1 LNPEEENMTM
11 KIKQFRY
18 SADNLGYLI
27 YGENEAMA
35 VDGGAVEK
43 ILSFVR
49 EKNLR
54 LTYVTNTHS
63 HGDHTVGTRR
73 LLETSGAAFLDNKT
87 VREKKAIELAD
98 SSIAVYHTPG
108 HTADSVTFHVNNL
121 LVTGDTLF
129 NGTVGN
135 CFSGDLKGF
144 YHSLKHLMSLPD
156 DTVVYAGHDYVKDSM
171 AAARRIEPENQ
182 DIDRFLAGYTGNL
195 IRSTLADERKINP
208 YLRFNEPAVVAF
220 LEKQG
225 LAVGTAY
232 ERWES
237 IMTID

>member
-1 LNPEEENMTM
+1 MR
-11 KIKQFRY
+11 IKQFRY

-27 YGENEAMA
+27 YGENEAIA
-35 VDGGAVEK
+35 VDGGAVEN

-49 EKNLR
+49 EKSLR

-73 LLETSGAAFLDNKT
+73 LLEASGAAFLDNNT
-87 VREKKAIELAD
+87 VREQKTIVLTD
-98 SSIAVYHTPG
+98 SAIAVYHTPG
-108 HTADSVTFHVNNL
+108 HTADSVTFHVNNV

-144 YHSLKHLMSLPD
+144 YHSIKHLLSLPD
-156 DTVVYAGHDYVKDSM
+156 ETIVYPGHDYVKDSM
-171 AAARRIEPENQ
+171 AVAKRLEPENQ
-182 DIDRFLAGYTGNL
+182 DIDRFLAGYTPDH

-208 YLRFNEPAVVAF
+208 YLRFNEPAIVAF
-220 LEKQG
+220 LEKEG
-225 LAVGTAY
+225 LSVGTEY

-237 IMTID
+237 IMAID